1 MSTQDGKLTGDLDA
15 GLMSVLNDIK
25 KELND
30 AKKLSS
36 LSKSID
42 GNSSANAART
52 ESNPTSSGVTR
63 AAAPPLGSMPY
74 ASQPNPYARSE
85 LRTFQPEQPRPPQYQ
100 PSAPRPAASDALR
113 SQASTNRQSMASS
126 EESQDFAA
134 SLQKLRAR
142 LADVN
147 TPTSNNTSS
156 NQTPRTNASLFNSSP
171 SLPTAPRASSN
182 GQSSVEVPRDSPP
195 PAPGM
200 VKAKLPPGWEMKLD
214 TASGKIFY
222 VNHGLKAISWER
234 PTDNWG
240 AAKQQTTNQAPAL
253 RSELPSAASQPAGPN
268 SARGRQDP
276 RQSRA
281 SPPDPQPGVPLMAP
295 PEPRPPLGAAQQ
307 ARPAEAKDAGSGQG
321 SGAGAGVMYD
331 ELGRQHRLER
341 GVSTGAAGSGA
352 GQGQEG
358 SGATRAGHP
367 PAAPRLSVPPSGQPP
382 QPQPPRPSVGE
393 RARLYASAGGVAGQG
408 GAARPGRMTESQFL
422 QMAEAVGEQSGG
434 QGARPLGSTFD
445 AASALRQSSSNLDR
459 DLHREQRPAP
469 SSSQLLRTSLDPA
482 RFAKLEREMQQEAQ
496 QQQLRAQQRAGL
508 GGEHVKDP
516 TLQLLL
522 TAGDRL
528 QRHLNAGEPLPPRW
542 NETAEESGKPQQH
555 PRMAEYEFE
564 AWIRQIRDIPRDE
577 EEHPSPEPEPER
589 QVPWQAKSS
598 SAAMTHAAPPVV
610 AAQSWQV

>member
-1 MSTQDGKLTGDLDA
+1 MNPSVWRGHTQDAVSGLRTQEGERIGSSSRGPDRPISYPSQASTFNSARHDSGNHIVPKSSYSPPAPQRIVATQQGQPMRSQPGARPVSTQDGKLTGDLDA

-295 PEPRPPLGAAQQ
+295 PEPRP
-307 ARPAEAKDAGSGQG
+307 
-321 SGAGAGVMYD
+321 
-331 ELGRQHRLER
+331 
-341 GVSTGAAGSGA
+341 
-352 GQGQEG
+352 
-358 SGATRAGHP
+358 
-367 PAAPRLSVPPSGQPP
+367 
-382 QPQPPRPSVGE
+382 
-393 RARLYASAGGVAGQG
+393 
-408 GAARPGRMTESQFL
+408 
-422 QMAEAVGEQSGG
+422 
-434 QGARPLGSTFD
+434 
-445 AASALRQSSSNLDR
+445 
-459 DLHREQRPAP
+459 
-469 SSSQLLRTSLDPA
+469 
-482 RFAKLEREMQQEAQ
+482 
-496 QQQLRAQQRAGL
+496 
-508 GGEHVKDP
+508 
-516 TLQLLL
+516 
-522 TAGDRL
+522 
-528 QRHLNAGEPLPPRW
+528 
-542 NETAEESGKPQQH
+542 
-555 PRMAEYEFE
+555 
-564 AWIRQIRDIPRDE
+564 
-577 EEHPSPEPEPER
+577 
-589 QVPWQAKSS
+589 
-598 SAAMTHAAPPVV
+598 
-610 AAQSWQV
+610 